1 MATPNT
7 KSTSDI
13 KAEATTEPANEMPVL
28 ADTLREQ
35 LIATVKQS
43 QQLSLDA
50 AQTWVKAVSVLPM
63 ADMPSI
69 PGVPALPGV
78 EAATKYAFDLAADL
92 LSAQRE
98 YVLQLASALV
108 PEKTI

>member
-13 KAEATTEPANEMPVL
+13 KTEAMTEAPSEMPVL

-35 LIATVKQS
+35 LISTVKQS

-108 PEKTI
+108 PEKAI

>member
-1 MATPNT
+1 MATPST
-7 KSTSDI
+7 KTTSDL
-13 KAEATTEPANEMPVL
+13 KTEPTSKPAAEMPVF

-35 LIATVKQS
+35 LISTVKQG

-50 AQTWVKAVSVLPM
+50 AQTWVKTISVLPM

-69 PGVPALPGV
+69 PGIPALPGV
-78 EAATKYAFDLAADL
+78 EAATKYAFDLTADL

-98 YVLQLASALV
+98 YVLQLASAFV
-108 PEKTI
+108 PAKPI